1 MKLKIL
7 IALIVAFTI
16 LPNNNALAQVSSEQ
30 VWTEVPDYRERLE
43 VDPEFDTG
51 SLTNSIRDRILGF
64 FGGLLDDLGANTFL
78 TELHQELDTISGS
91 INTSLGSLGLEAEA
105 GKLGLPNVQEVK
117 QLLSTD
123 TVLGELNDVLGGQ
136 TGTTYSNREKL
147 YQQYLREYAQE
158 YSENSALSL
167 EGQSKIEAK
176 IDSAASSAE
185 QSLTI
190 ADDSSVQDISQNIMR
205 NISNQLALDQ
215 QANVMTI
222 SAMQDAKVD
231 RALGLQINS
240 EALAEISKQNMSRE
254 RQQTGLNA
262 ASLNTFY
269 MISIPGES
277 N

>member
-7 IALIVAFTI
+7 IALIAALSLLPSSVA
-16 LPNNNALAQVSSEQ
+16 LGE
-30 VWTEVPDYRERLE
+30 VWTEVPDYRERIE
-43 VDPEFDTG
+43 VDPEFDAG
-51 SLTNSIRDRILGF
+51 SLTNSISDSILGF
-64 FGGLLDDLGANTFL
+64 LGGLLDDLKANTFL
-78 TELHQELDTISGS
+78 TELHQELDKVYGRIETF
-91 INTSLGSLGLEAEA
+91 LEPLGLEADL

-123 TVLGELNDVLGGQ
+123 TVLGELNDILGGQ
-136 TGTTYSNREKL
+136 TGTTYANREKL
-147 YQQYLREYAQE
+147 YQQYLRDLSQE

-176 IDSAASSAE
+176 IDLAASSAE

-190 ADDSSVQDISQNIMR
+190 ADDSSGQDVSQNILR
-205 NISNQLALDQ
+205 NISNQFALDQ

-222 SAMQDAKVD
+222 SAMEEAKVD

-240 EALAEISKQNMSRE
+240 EALAEISKQNMNRE

-269 MISIPGES
+269 MITIPGEVD
-277 N
+277 